1 MQHVFRTLATALQ
14 DLLLPPRCH
23 ICHKPA
29 PDTGSLHICPDCRA
43 GLPLLAGSPVCSICG
58 IPFLSAGDD
67 HPCSRCIAAPPP
79 YTAARA
85 ALRYEGACRDLIQ
98 HFKYNGKSYLR
109 RPLGLLT
116 AEQLAPFATAQ
127 QPDLLVPVPLHPS
140 RLRSRG
146 FNQAVLLGDL
156 LSRQWQIPLL
166 RQGLQRTRPTIP
178 QMELSRKQRS
188 TNLQGAF
195 TVTSPDSV
203 SNRHV
208 MLVDDVFTTGS
219 TLAECA
225 LVLRRAGCHTVSAVT
240 VAHAP

>member
-1 MQHVFRTLATALQ
+1 MQHFFRTLATALQ

-23 ICHKPA
+23 ICHKPV
-29 PDTGSLHICPDCRA
+29 PDAGRLHICPDCRA
-43 GLPLLAGSPVCSICG
+43 DLPLAGSPVCSICG
-58 IPFLSAGDD
+58 IPFQSAGDD

-85 ALRYEGACRDLIQ
+85 ALRYEGACRDLIH

-109 RPLGLLT
+109 RPLGLIT
-116 AEQLAPFATAQ
+116 AELLAPFVAAQ

-166 RQGLQRTRPTIP
+166 RQGLTRTRPTPP
-178 QMELSRKQRS
+178 QMELSREQRS
-188 TNLQGAF
+188 TNLRGAF
-195 TVTSPDSV
+195 AVTAPDSV
-203 SNRHV
+203 NNRHV

-225 LVLRRAGCHTVSAVT
+225 LVLQRAGCRTVSAVT